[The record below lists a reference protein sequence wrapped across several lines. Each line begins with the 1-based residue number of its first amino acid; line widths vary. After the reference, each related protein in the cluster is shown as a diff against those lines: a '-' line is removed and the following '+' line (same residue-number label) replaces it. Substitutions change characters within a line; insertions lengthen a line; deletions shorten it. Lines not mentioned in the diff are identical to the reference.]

1 MSYIHDIIK
10 IKYVRE
16 GWLPNWPYHLISDQ
30 EMCDAFLKQ
39 DIRVIPHE
47 VFIVDSYDK
56 LSTYL
61 TNMMGYSGYMMSNY
75 IVPYLKTCSD
85 YDFKWDEEYAHDISA
100 LVVGLHNLC
109 STFSKEV
116 ETNPEAS
123 LPDWVYSYMIG
134 RVFGPRFKDDDLTN
148 VRELHD
154 LFVLLD
160 LVEAS
165 SSVVDNLEDEFTPI
179 AGYACYQVSKRWI
192 AKLPNDQKR
201 PYGMFG
207 EPHVIKSLR
216 LQQDDL
222 IS

>member
-16 GWLPNWPYHLISDQ
+16 GWLPNWPYHLISEQ
-30 EMCDAFLKQ
+30 EMCDAFLSQ
-39 DIRVIPHE
+39 DERVIPQEAEYRHG
-47 VFIVDSYDK
+47 YDT
-56 LSTYL
+56 LSLYL
-61 TNMMGYSGYMMSNY
+61 TSTLGYHGYMMSNY
-75 IVPYLKTCSD
+75 IVPYLKTCAD
-85 YDFKWDEEYAHDISA
+85 YGFEWDETFGQAIYD
-100 LVVGLHNLC
+100 LVIGLHKIC
-109 STFSKEV
+109 SAFKEEV
-116 ETNPEAS
+116 ETNPKTT

-134 RVFGPRFKDDDLTN
+134 RVFGPRFKDDDITN

-160 LVEAS
+160 LVDNTS
-165 SSVVDNLEDEFTPI
+165 SIDNIEDEFTPI

-207 EPHVIKSLR
+207 EPHVIKALR

>member
-30 EMCDAFLKQ
+30 EMCDAFLTKTDKVVQ
-39 DIRVIPHE
+39 QQL
-47 VFIVDSYDK
+47 FIVDSYEK
-56 LSTYL
+56 LRTYL
-61 TNMMGYSGYMMSNY
+61 TTMLGYSGYMMSAY
-75 IVPYLKTCSD
+75 IIPYLKTCEE
-85 YDFKWDEEYAHDISA
+85 YDFKWDEEFGNAIKD
-100 LVVGLHNLC
+100 LVVGLESLC
-109 STFSKEV
+109 SSFKKEV
-116 ETNPEAS
+116 ETNLEAT

-134 RVFGPRFKDDDLTN
+134 RVFGPRLKDDDITN

-160 LVEAS
+160 LVDGDS
-165 SSVVDNLEDEFTPI
+165 NVDNLEDEFTPI